1 MADKK
6 KNPPG
11 NESIEDPYLDQ
22 LESSMEDLN
31 LEDPTRADV
40 PVSSQKA
47 SKPPVSQQP
56 QNKPRTP
63 PAPSAPPVQATDF
76 SQISPDIPVNLV
88 AVIGK
93 RHMTVKD
100 LLELQ
105 MGEVVE
111 LDRAPHDV
119 VDLVANGKL
128 VAQGELVEI
137 QGKLGVRI
145 LRMV

>member
-1 MADKK
+1 MLCR
-6 KNPPG
+6 
-11 NESIEDPYLDQ
+11 IF
-22 LESSMEDLN
+22 
-31 LEDPTRADV
+31 
-40 PVSSQKA
+40 VS
-47 SKPPVSQQP
+47 
-56 QNKPRTP
+56 
-63 PAPSAPPVQATDF
+63 TDF
-76 SQISPDIPVNLV
+76 CQISPDIPVNLV